1 MNNSTSN
8 LHLEILDEKRNDLLQ
23 QLISSIQ
30 GFILGGGT
38 ALSLQIA
45 HRKSFDFDFLSQKEI
60 PKTLAEKLSRIIKIH
75 TIANDSSD
83 ELTFFDNNQIKV
95 TFLYYPFKPYFE
107 IAKNTHKLPLFS
119 VKEIAIQKAYTI
131 GRRGEYRDYFD
142 LYTILKNKYI
152 SLSEIVIAAEKMYQ
166 GLFNSKLFLQQL
178 VYFDDLLSF
187 EITPVENETLPSKD
201 IVKQYFEHIVSKY
214 VT

>member
-60 PKTLAEKLSRIIKIH
+60 PKTLAEKLSRRINIYHYRRLLLLLKKCIRDFS
-75 TIANDSSD
+75 TPN
-83 ELTFFDNNQIKV
+83 
-95 TFLYYPFKPYFE
+95 YF
-107 IAKNTHKLPLFS
+107 
-119 VKEIAIQKAYTI
+119 
-131 GRRGEYRDYFD
+131 
-142 LYTILKNKYI
+142 
-152 SLSEIVIAAEKMYQ
+152 
-166 GLFNSKLFLQQL
+166 FNSSCILMTF
-178 VYFDDLLSF
+178 
-187 EITPVENETLPSKD
+187 
-201 IVKQYFEHIVSKY
+201 
-214 VT
+214 